1 MEDMDYFLQ
10 RCYEILK
17 IPKSRMI
24 KDYNREINLD
34 SEIAFE
40 RFIDRLRG
48 IYEIK

>member
-10 RCYEILK
+10 RCYEIIK
-17 IPKSRMI
+17 IPKSMMI
-24 KDYNREINLD
+24 KDYNREI
-34 SEIAFE
+34 AFK